1 VPALNTHLSILI
13 LQGKGIGR
21 TLRTEELSG
30 DVQGLASHD
39 DDLLAVEQL
48 LGHGAG
54 QPAKEVTL
62 AIDRDLFHLA
72 ISKLS

>member
-1 VPALNTHLSILI
+1 MIKIESATVPSVPTCQRSNTHLSILI

-30 DVQGLASHD
+30 DVQSLASHD

-54 QPAKEVTL
+54 
-62 AIDRDLFHLA
+62 
-72 ISKLS
+72 